1 MWRTPLLV
9 IFTMVIALLAQG
21 MTLRAQAGPRPW
33 PGQPG
38 RRGVTLQ
45 PVAILGAKSYRVL
58 PPGLVPTVGVVF
70 SRLGLSSGVALGAEC
85 NVILTSAHQKY
96 APTG

>member
-58 PPGLVPTVGVVF
+58 PLAW
-70 SRLGLSSGVALGAEC
+70 SRRWAWSFHALDSVQAWRWEPS
-85 NVILTSAHQKY
+85 VM
-96 APTG
+96 